1 MRKQGFTLIEM
12 MAIIIILAVI
22 ALFSFPSIL
31 ELIDNNE
38 IKNNE
43 EQLSNLYMA
52 TENYIVQNYKD
63 DIPVYITVEEL
74 ILNDYVRMDSKITA
88 YKEDDLIKVNKD
100 DNGVWIYTLK
110 PNLFDISMVKSNDN
124 VVNNGDGTLTIN
136 KSTSTASVPNKLKD
150 YAPQLEAGKK
160 YRLSAT
166 TTGTSKFICL
176 SGAERG
182 LAFEKN
188 YKYSDEVTIEQK
200 HLDSAVVWYI
210 GGSDTSATISDIRII
225 EMD

>member
-52 TENYIVQNYKD
+52 TENYIVQNYKYEYKTM
-63 DIPVYITVEEL
+63 PFYITVEEL

-88 YKEDDLIKVNKD
+88 YDENDKVKVSKD
-100 DNGVWIYTLK
+100 SNNAYVFEIER
-110 PNLFDISMVKSNDN
+110 IS
-124 VVNNGDGTLTIN
+124 
-136 KSTSTASVPNKLKD
+136 
-150 YAPQLEAGKK
+150 
-160 YRLSAT
+160 
-166 TTGTSKFICL
+166 
-176 SGAERG
+176 
-182 LAFEKN
+182 
-188 YKYSDEVTIEQK
+188 
-200 HLDSAVVWYI
+200 
-210 GGSDTSATISDIRII
+210 
-225 EMD
+225 